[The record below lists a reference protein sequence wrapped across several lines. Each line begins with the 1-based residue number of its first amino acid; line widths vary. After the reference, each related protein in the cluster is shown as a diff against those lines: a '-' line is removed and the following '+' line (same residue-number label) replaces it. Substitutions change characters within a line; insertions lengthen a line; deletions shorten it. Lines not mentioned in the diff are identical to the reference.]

1 MLFTPIINRYFRPV
15 LFGEFLIGVIC
26 TITKFGTD
34 FISMSNKPSFGRSRV
49 LLSNLKPQVDNG
61 RFAVKRVE
69 GEKLKVEVCLVA
81 DGHDVVAG
89 ALAFRQMGQKW
100 QFVNLAHLGNDLYS
114 AEISLPK
121 KGNYE
126 YKIQGWLDYALTWL
140 HGLEKKYEDGQNV
153 AVHMTDGKSHIQH
166 LAKAGH
172 EKATILLDRMM
183 EDAHASADLALE
195 GWLEEAFRAHPEK
208 TFLSESEAFPL
219 RVDRKKALY
228 SSWYEFFPRSAAEEG
243 HASFKDVE
251 KLLPRVADLGFDV
264 LYFPPIHPI
273 GEVNRKGKNNA
284 TEADADDAGSPWA
297 IGSALGGHK
306 SVHPELGTLEDYK
319 ILIKK
324 ANDLGLEI
332 ALDLAYQ
339 AAPDHPW
346 VKEQPGWFK
355 WRSDGTVQYAE
366 NPPKKYQDILPI
378 YFESEDWEALWDEL
392 LAVILF
398 WVEAGVK
405 IFRVDNPHTKAINF
419 WEWAIAETHK
429 KDPDIIFL
437 AEAFT
442 KPALMKQLA
451 KAGFTQGYTYYT
463 WRNFRHELIEYMNEL
478 SQGDASEY
486 FRPNFWPN
494 TPDILP
500 YSLQSGNE
508 SLYLIRLFMAAT
520 LSSNYGVYGPVYEH
534 LVHQAMPGKEEYFNS
549 EKYEVQHWNW
559 EVENKITWLMR
570 LVNTVRKN
578 NPALQQTRNYL
589 TLNIENQSLYAYYKW
604 EGDSKMIMVV
614 NLDPYSTQEGWVQLP
629 LQRLGNTGSSY
640 HFHDHATGADY
651 QWSEEWNYVR
661 LDPALPFHLLELRS

>member
-1 MLFTPIINRYFRPV
+1 
-15 LFGEFLIGVIC
+15 
-26 TITKFGTD
+26 
-34 FISMSNKPSFGRSRV
+34 MSNKPSFGRSRV
-49 LLSNLKPQVDNG
+49 LLSRISPQVDNG
-61 RFAVKRVE
+61 RYSVKRVT
-69 GEKLKVEVCLVA
+69 GENLKVEACLVA

-100 QFVNLAHLGNDLYS
+100 QYAKLESLGNDYYA
-114 AEISLPK
+114 AEVSFTK
-121 KGNYE
+121 TGNYE

-153 AVHMTDGKSHIQH
+153 AVHMTDGKVHIEH
-166 LAKAGH
+166 LAKAGV
-172 EKATILLDRMM
+172 EKAQQLLTAMID
-183 EDAHASADLALE
+183 DAHASADLALS
-195 GWLEEAFRAHPEK
+195 GWLKEAFIAHPEK
-208 TFLSESEAFPL
+208 TFLTESACFPL
-219 RVDRKKALY
+219 RIDRRKALY
-228 SSWYEFFPRSAAEEG
+228 SAWYEFFPRSAAAEG
-243 HASFKDVE
+243 HGSFKDVE

-273 GEVNRKGKNNA
+273 GTKNRKGKNNS
-284 TEADADDAGSPWA
+284 TEAAADDAGSPWA
-297 IGSALGGHK
+297 IGSKLGGHT
-306 SVHPELGTLEDYK
+306 SVHPELGTLDDYK
-319 ILIKK
+319 SVIKK
-324 ANDLGLEI
+324 ANDLGIEI

-339 AAPDHPW
+339 VAPDHPW
-346 VKEQPGWFK
+346 VNEHPTWFK

-378 YFESEDWEALWDEL
+378 YFESEDWQALWDEL

-398 WVEAGVK
+398 WVDAGVK

-429 KDPDIIFL
+429 KNADIIFL

-442 KPALMKQLA
+442 KPALMHQLA

-463 WRNFRHELIEYMNEL
+463 WRNFRHELEEYMSEL
-478 SQGDASEY
+478 SKGDGSEY

-534 LVHQAMPGKEEYFNS
+534 IVHQAVPGREEYFNS

-570 LVNTVRKN
+570 LVNKVRKE
-578 NPALQQTRNYL
+578 NPALQQTRNFL
-589 TLNIENQSLYAYYKW
+589 SLNIENQSIFAYYKW
-604 EGDSKMIMVV
+604 AGDSKMLMVV
-614 NLDPYSTQEGWVQLP
+614 NLDPYNTQEGLVQVP
-629 LQRLGNTGSSY
+629 SNHLGPKEGGY
-640 HFHDHATGADY
+640 HWHDHATGADY
-651 QWSEEWNYVR
+651 HWSEEWNYVR
-661 LDPALPFHLLELRS
+661 LEPAMPFHLLELRS